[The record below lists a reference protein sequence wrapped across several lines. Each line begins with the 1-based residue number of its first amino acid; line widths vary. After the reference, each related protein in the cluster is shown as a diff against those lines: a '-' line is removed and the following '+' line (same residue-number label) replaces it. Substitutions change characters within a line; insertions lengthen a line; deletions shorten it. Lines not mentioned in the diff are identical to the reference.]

1 MSVAGGVLAIQSAFD
16 FDASGGSRCAC
27 CMIVVMTVAN
37 LRGLKES
44 GSLFAPPTYL
54 YIVMLMLLI
63 VVGCY
68 RIFVQ
73 DLGPIPLD
81 AAVRGGAASS
91 PRAPRP

>member
-1 MSVAGGVLAIQSAFD
+1 MLAIQSAFD
-16 FDASGGSRCAC
+16 FDSQWRVPLCLL
-27 CMIVVMTVAN
+27 MIVVMTVAN

-63 VVGCY
+63 GVGCY

-81 AAVRGGAASS
+81 RPVRGGPGAGR
-91 PRAPRP
+91 RAPRR